1 MQEDARKTGL
11 KDGLRQLDYEQL
23 LRVKNYPGQM
33 VLDTYNFDR
42 GLFCPLAIGVGLDRI
57 KQEWTH
63 DTVFHY
69 LTMKGLKV
77 NNTVGIE
84 GSFYT
89 CNRHAD
95 LMTAVDGVL
104 EEKRNSLKLEYTD
117 LFAKYGFM
125 LSMMEVDQ
133 SVWSQ
138 ETFGLDSV
146 RGPIGVLEH
155 LSKEVRE
162 TAEAYILLLKAQ
174 NARRKDLVNDEFVND
189 QRRKTL
195 TEFADIGLLL
205 MDASRRAGFQ
215 FIDLIEA
222 MQEKQAV
229 NMARQWPKDID
240 VNAPVEHV
248 K

>member
-1 MQEDARKTGL
+1 
-11 KDGLRQLDYEQL
+11 
-23 LRVKNYPGQM
+23 
-33 VLDTYNFDR
+33 
-42 GLFCPLAIGVGLDRI
+42 
-57 KQEWTH
+57 
-63 DTVFHY
+63 
-69 LTMKGLKV
+69 
-77 NNTVGIE
+77 
-84 GSFYT
+84 
-89 CNRHAD
+89 
-95 LMTAVDGVL
+95 
-104 EEKRNSLKLEYTD
+104 
-117 LFAKYGFM
+117 M

-229 NMARQWPKDID
+229 NMAT
-240 VNAPVEHV
+240 VA
-248 K
+248 